1 MKLNARQIDTAKP
14 KEKAYKLA
22 DGGGLYL
29 LVKPSGGK
37 YWRFKYRV
45 AGKEKLLALG
55 VYHAYLAYMSAHGL
69 GKPVSLTRFGTD
81 MPGAM
86 AEYGKEYKRAKC
98 TKGPDKGRVITN
110 VLLDDDADGWL
121 PAATGINDRT

>member
-29 LVKPSGGK
+29 LVKPGGGE
-37 YWRFKYRV
+37 YWRLKYRV

-55 VYHAYLAYMSAHGL
+55 VYPEVTLADAPAKLEEAKRGISGGIDLMEGAIGYRKFSVL
-69 GKPVSLTRFGTD
+69 KGKRLFAILR
-81 MPGAM
+81 
-86 AEYGKEYKRAKC
+86 
-98 TKGPDKGRVITN
+98 
-110 VLLDDDADGWL
+110 LADG
-121 PAATGINDRT
+121 

>member
-29 LVKPSGGK
+29 LVKPGGGE
-37 YWRFKYRV
+37 YWRLKYRV

-55 VYHAYLAYMSAHGL
+55 VYPEVTLADAPAKLEEAKRGISGDTIYQFAPIRTSPQNPL
-69 GKPVSLTRFGTD
+69 NIKPSV
-81 MPGAM
+81 
-86 AEYGKEYKRAKC
+86 Y
-98 TKGPDKGRVITN
+98 
-110 VLLDDDADGWL
+110 
-121 PAATGINDRT
+121 

>member
-29 LVKPSGGK
+29 LVKPGGGE
-37 YWRFKYRV
+37 YWRLKYRV

-55 VYHAYLAYMSAHGL
+55 VYPEVTLADAPAKL
-69 GKPVSLTRFGTD
+69 EE
-81 MPGAM
+81 A
-86 AEYGKEYKRAKC
+86 KR
-98 TKGPDKGRVITN
+98 
-110 VLLDDDADGWL
+110 
-121 PAATGINDRT
+121 GISGGIDLMEVKREENIARETQLNNTFKHIALEWHSNKL

>member
-29 LVKPSGGK
+29 LVKPGGGE
-37 YWRFKYRV
+37 YWRLKYRV

-55 VYHAYLAYMSAHGL
+55 VYPEVTLADAPAKLEEAKRGISGGNESDGSEAR
-69 GKPVSLTRFGTD
+69 GKD
-81 MPGAM
+81 CPGNAVKQHLQR
-86 AEYGKEYKRAKC
+86 YC
-98 TKGPDKGRVITN
+98 P
-110 VLLDDDADGWL
+110 
-121 PAATGINDRT
+121 

>member
-55 VYHAYLAYMSAHGL
+55 VYPEVTLADA
-69 GKPVSLTRFGTD
+69 
-81 MPGAM
+81 
-86 AEYGKEYKRAKC
+86 RAKREEA
-98 TKGPDKGRVITN
+98 KGDRWGYRS
-110 VLLDDDADGWL
+110 DGSETRGKDCPGNAVKQHL
-121 PAATGINDRT
+121 QRYCP